1 MAGKSYA
8 FMNLKGGVGK
18 TVLAANIAREI
29 VRQRPKTK
37 ILLVDLDP
45 QCSLTYLFDEPVI
58 IDALAKEETALQA
71 LYPKDNDPEA
81 LLQHKRTVYEENSLL
96 GTPRGTKIDLIYGS
110 MEIYRIIATSGAN
123 EREYCIQN
131 FNKFMAEARDQ

>member
-29 VRQRPKTK
+29 VRQRPTMK

-45 QCSLTYLFDEPVI
+45 QCSLTYLFDEPGI
-58 IDALAKEETALQA
+58 IDALAKEKTALQA
-71 LYPKDNDPEA
+71 LYPKDDDPEA
-81 LLQHKRTVYEENSLL
+81 LLKHKKNVYEEHPLL
-96 GTPRGTKIDLIYGS
+96 GTPRGAKIDLIYGS
-110 MEIYRIIATSGAN
+110 
-123 EREYCIQN
+123 
-131 FNKFMAEARDQ
+131 